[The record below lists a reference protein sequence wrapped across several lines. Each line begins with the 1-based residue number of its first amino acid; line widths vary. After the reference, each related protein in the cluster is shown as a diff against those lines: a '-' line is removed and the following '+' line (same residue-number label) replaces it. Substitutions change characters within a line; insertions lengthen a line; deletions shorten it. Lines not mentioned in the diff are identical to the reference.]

1 VARCVRAVDVA
12 AIRADGVS
20 AAVSAAAISA
30 ASGVVVVA
38 VGGLCHTVTG
48 GFVAAAIRV
57 VGVDDGASAAVF
69 AAATPAAVS
78 AAAIEVV
85 GVADGVSVA
94 IIFEVIVAVRREM
107 VGPIRR
113 WSSPNKRGCSLVC
126 LPHHAVDIHF
136 TVPPL
141 LVPDQFEHCF
151 ESFVAVL
158 ALHIVFPHG

>member
-1 VARCVRAVDVA
+1 MARCVRAVDVA

-69 AAATPAAVS
+69 AAA
-78 AAAIEVV
+78 IEIV

>member
-1 VARCVRAVDVA
+1 MARCVRAVDVA

-38 VGGLCHTVTG
+38 VGGLCQTVTG

-69 AAATPAAVS
+69 AAA
-78 AAAIEVV
+78 IEIV

-126 LPHHAVDIHF
+126 LPHHVVDIHF

-158 ALHIVFPHG
+158 ALHIVFPHS

>member
-1 VARCVRAVDVA
+1 MARCVRAVDVA

-69 AAATPAAVS
+69 AAA
-78 AAAIEVV
+78 IEIV

-94 IIFEVIVAVRREM
+94 IIFEVIVVVRREM

>member
-1 VARCVRAVDVA
+1 MARCVRAVDVA

-38 VGGLCHTVTG
+38 VGGLCHTVTC

-69 AAATPAAVS
+69 AAA
-78 AAAIEVV
+78 IEIV

-107 VGPIRR
+107 VEPIRR

-141 LVPDQFEHCF
+141 LVPDQFEH
-151 ESFVAVL
+151 
-158 ALHIVFPHG
+158 

>member
-1 VARCVRAVDVA
+1 MARCVRAVDVA

-38 VGGLCHTVTG
+38 VGGLGHTVAG

-69 AAATPAAVS
+69 AAA
-78 AAAIEVV
+78 IEIV

>member
-1 VARCVRAVDVA
+1 MARCVRAVDVA

-38 VGGLCHTVTG
+38 VGGLCQTVTG

-57 VGVDDGASAAVF
+57 VGVDDGA
-69 AAATPAAVS
+69 
-78 AAAIEVV
+78 
-85 GVADGVSVA
+85 SVA